1 MIGLCRKNCLSH
13 GIGKRLYRALF
24 ALLKLQGIRTVYGV
38 VTVPNEKS
46 EGLHR
51 ALGFR

>member
-1 MIGLCRKNCLSH
+1 M
-13 GIGKRLYRALF
+13 
-24 ALLKLQGIRTVYGV
+24 QGIRTVYGV